1 MTKRRKGE
9 GAELF
14 YLVLGIFVA
23 VAFGA
28 LLKKQQ
34 TRQHPQPPQEAA
46 PQEGVQAAPPEAPQ
60 EDRLE
65 IGAPEVKAPEAPAEE
80 VTPQPE
86 AIPAPQ
92 EGRSI
97 AILQEEVVPCDTVLA
112 AKPISS
118 PNAVGSATY
127 SAAAPATLGEDS
139 PYAYGSSAEP
149 PKKAKPSA
157 SLLRWCGRTG
167 SLQVGDLVILGPV
180 TYWSDGPSSV
190 KDPCCIDVVL
200 PVEYPQEGASLP
212 ADGAA
217 SYAEMTPLQRGVY
230 LTWLAGGRIQPPL
243 HLCYP
248 SLWLYGLERRVIA
261 DRLDMGLCLAE
272 AFRLLPLIR
281 WDAVLTSLI
290 HFITWLAAKIWLSED
305 ELLSFCKKLLVVP
318 GELLIMLLGSYA
330 NSKLPLPSA
339 VAFTLMRT
347 SERLRTAA
355 LGERAPQVAHS
366 DELLQKFTPLYKEAT
381 NGGLILPKPKTS
393 LTLAYVPTNPSLDAK
408 KEASNGV
415 VELPNFF
422 EDLGV
427 FDPLVAVWRDFVT
440 DLTPRQPK
448 TAAES
453 LEGRPDFEGF
463 VEALRQGGDDG
474 PLTSTLGA
482 LGALM
487 GLDCSTDKV
496 HGGDR
501 KNMVETAQ
509 VEGYQ
514 ILPNLGL
521 PGWDY
526 GWEDPILLLPLELGA
541 RLSQDYLA
549 ASFLLDL
556 LCALMEVRIRKLFE
570 PLRQRLNHYFSL
582 STEDNVRLEAQG
594 LLDVPAHHP
603 VERYGELVQF
613 WLQGEDLADLRNFL
627 FDFLSF
633 LPQTQAEEQALRERV
648 CGVLNVSSATPPP
661 YEERAPLERGEALLK
676 TLSPLFRNS

>member
-339 VAFTLMRT
+339 VAFTLIRT

-393 LTLAYVPTNPSLDAK
+393 LTLAYAPTNPSLDAK

-427 FDPLVAVWRDFVT
+427 FNPLVAVWQDFVA

-482 LGALM
+482 LGTLM

-633 LPQTQAEEQALRERV
+633 LPQTQAEEQVLRERV
-648 CGVLNVSSATPPP
+648 CGILNVSLATPPP

>member
-46 PQEGVQAAPPEAPQ
+46 PQEGVQAAPLEAPQ

-339 VAFTLMRT
+339 VAFTLIRT

-427 FDPLVAVWRDFVT
+427 FDPLVAVWRDFVA

-482 LGALM
+482 LGTLM

>member
-339 VAFTLMRT
+339 VAFTLIRT

>member
-339 VAFTLMRT
+339 VAFTLIRT

-355 LGERAPQVAHS
+355 PGERAPQVAHS

>member
-1 MTKRRKGE
+1 M
-9 GAELF
+9 F

-34 TRQHPQPPQEAA
+34 TRQHPQPPQAA
-46 PQEGVQAAPPEAPQ
+46 PQEEVQAASSEAPQ
-60 EDRLE
+60 EDRLV
-65 IGAPEVKAPEAPAEE
+65 IGSPGVKAPEAPAEE
-80 VTPQPE
+80 PTPQSE
-86 AIPAPQ
+86 AVPAPQ

-127 SAAAPATLGEDS
+127 SAAAPATFGEDS

-339 VAFTLMRT
+339 VAFTLIRT
-347 SERLRTAA
+347 SEKLRTAA

-393 LTLAYVPTNPSLDAK
+393 LTLAYTPTNPSLDAK

>member
-1 MTKRRKGE
+1 M
-9 GAELF
+9 F

-34 TRQHPQPPQEAA
+34 ARQHPQPPQEAV
-46 PQEGVQAAPPEAPQ
+46 PQEPLQATPPEALQ

-65 IGAPEVKAPEAPAEE
+65 IGPPDVKAPEAPAEE
-80 VTPQPE
+80 AAPQPKAPE
-86 AIPAPQ
+86 PQ
-92 EGRSI
+92 EKSGI
-97 AILQEEVVPCDTVLA
+97 AVLQEEVVPCDTVLA

-157 SLLRWCGRTG
+157 ALLRWCGRTG

-200 PVEYPQEGASLP
+200 PVEYPQEGAPLP
-212 ADGAA
+212 ADGAV

-281 WDAVLTSLI
+281 WDAVLTNLI
-290 HFITWLAAKIWLSED
+290 HFITWLAVKIWLSED

-318 GELLIMLLGSYA
+318 DELLTLLLGAYA

-347 SERLRTAA
+347 SERLQIAA
-355 LGERAPQVAHS
+355 LGERPPKVAHS

-381 NGGLILPKPKTS
+381 NGGLILPKPRT
-393 LTLAYVPTNPSLDAK
+393 TFTFAYIPTNPSLDAK
-408 KEASNGV
+408 KEAASGV

-427 FDPLVAVWRDFVT
+427 FDPLVAVWRDFVA

-463 VEALRQGGDDG
+463 VEALRQDGGDG

-487 GLDCSTDKV
+487 GLDLSTEKV

-501 KNMVETAQ
+501 KSMVETAQ

-541 RLSQDYLA
+541 RPSQDYLA

-556 LCALMEVRIRKLFE
+556 LCALMEVRSRKLFE

-594 LLDVPAHHP
+594 LLDVPASRPAEH
-603 VERYGELVQF
+603 YGELVQF
-613 WLQGEDLADLRNFL
+613 WLQGEELANLRNFL

-633 LPQTQAEEQALRERV
+633 LPQTQAEEQALRERA
-648 CGVLNVSSATPPP
+648 CGVLNVSPAAPPP

-676 TLSPLFRNS
+676 TLSPLFRNP

>member
-1 MTKRRKGE
+1 MN
-9 GAELF
+9 APHN
-14 YLVLGIFVA
+14 A
-23 VAFGA
+23 A
-28 LLKKQQ
+28 L
-34 TRQHPQPPQEAA
+34 
-46 PQEGVQAAPPEAPQ
+46 
-60 EDRLE
+60 
-65 IGAPEVKAPEAPAEE
+65 
-80 VTPQPE
+80 
-86 AIPAPQ
+86 
-92 EGRSI
+92 
-97 AILQEEVVPCDTVLA
+97 
-112 AKPISS
+112 
-118 PNAVGSATY
+118 
-127 SAAAPATLGEDS
+127 
-139 PYAYGSSAEP
+139 
-149 PKKAKPSA
+149 
-157 SLLRWCGRTG
+157 
-167 SLQVGDLVILGPV
+167 
-180 TYWSDGPSSV
+180 
-190 KDPCCIDVVL
+190 
-200 PVEYPQEGASLP
+200 
-212 ADGAA
+212 
-217 SYAEMTPLQRGVY
+217 
-230 LTWLAGGRIQPPL
+230 
-243 HLCYP
+243 
-248 SLWLYGLERRVIA
+248 
-261 DRLDMGLCLAE
+261 
-272 AFRLLPLIR
+272 RLLTYATITIS
-281 WDAVLTSLI
+281 AVS
-290 HFITWLAAKIWLSED
+290 ITWLAAKIWLSED

-339 VAFTLMRT
+339 VAFTLIRT
-347 SERLRTAA
+347 SEKLRTAA

-393 LTLAYVPTNPSLDAK
+393 LTLAYTPTNPSLDAK

-661 YEERAPLERGEALLK
+661 RSARRWSGARPYSRPCRRSSETRSRLYGIKPAAPSGGSE
-676 TLSPLFRNS
+676 

>member
-1 MTKRRKGE
+1 M
-9 GAELF
+9 F

-34 TRQHPQPPQEAA
+34 ARQHPQPPQEAV
-46 PQEGVQAAPPEAPQ
+46 PQEPLQATPPEAPQ

-65 IGAPEVKAPEAPAEE
+65 IGPPDVKAPEAPAEE
-80 VTPQPE
+80 AAPQPKAPE
-86 AIPAPQ
+86 PQ
-92 EGRSI
+92 EKSGI
-97 AILQEEVVPCDTVLA
+97 AVLQEEVVPCDTVLA

-157 SLLRWCGRTG
+157 ALLRWCGRTG

-190 KDPCCIDVVL
+190 KDPCCIDVIL
-200 PVEYPQEGASLP
+200 PVEYPQEGVPLP

-290 HFITWLAAKIWLSED
+290 HFITWLAVKIWLSED

-318 GELLIMLLGSYA
+318 DELLTLLLGSYA

-347 SERLRTAA
+347 SERLQTAA
-355 LGERAPQVAHS
+355 LGERPPKVAHS

-381 NGGLILPKPKTS
+381 NGGLILPKPRT
-393 LTLAYVPTNPSLDAK
+393 TFTFAYVPTNPSLDAK
-408 KEASNGV
+408 KEAANGV

-427 FDPLVAVWRDFVT
+427 FDPLVAVWRDFVA

-463 VEALRQGGDDG
+463 VEALRQDGGDG

-487 GLDCSTDKV
+487 GLDLSTEKV

-501 KNMVETAQ
+501 KSMVETAQ

-521 PGWDY
+521 SGWDY
-526 GWEDPILLLPLELGA
+526 RWEDPILLLPLELGA
-541 RLSQDYLA
+541 RPSQDYLA

-556 LCALMEVRIRKLFE
+556 LCALMEVRSRKLFE

-594 LLDVPAHHP
+594 LLDVPAPRPAEH
-603 VERYGELVQF
+603 YGELIRF
-613 WLQGEDLADLRNFL
+613 WLQGEELANLRNFL

-648 CGVLNVSSATPPP
+648 CGVLNVSPAAPPP
-661 YEERAPLERGEALLK
+661 YEERAPLERGEALVK
-676 TLSPLFRNS
+676 ALSPLFRNS

>member
-339 VAFTLMRT
+339 VAFTLIRT
-347 SERLRTAA
+347 SEKLRTAA

-393 LTLAYVPTNPSLDAK
+393 LTLAYTPTNPSLDAK

-661 YEERAPLERGEALLK
+661 YEERAPLERGDALLK

>member
-1 MTKRRKGE
+1 M
-9 GAELF
+9 F

-339 VAFTLMRT
+339 VAFTLIRT
-347 SERLRTAA
+347 SEKLRTAA
-355 LGERAPQVAHS
+355 PGERAPQVAHS

-393 LTLAYVPTNPSLDAK
+393 LTLAYAPTNPSLDAK

-427 FDPLVAVWRDFVT
+427 FDPLVAVWQDFVA

-487 GLDCSTDKV
+487 GLDCSTEKV

-501 KNMVETAQ
+501 KSMVETAQ

-556 LCALMEVRIRKLFE
+556 LCALMEVRSRKLFE

-594 LLDVPAHHP
+594 LLDVPSHYP
-603 VERYGELVQF
+603 VERYGELIQF

-648 CGVLNVSSATPPP
+648 CGILNVSPATPPP

-676 TLSPLFRNS
+676 TLSPLFRNP

>member
-339 VAFTLMRT
+339 VAFTLIRT
-347 SERLRTAA
+347 SEKLRTAA

-393 LTLAYVPTNPSLDAK
+393 LTLAYTPTNPSLDAK

>member
-139 PYAYGSSAEP
+139 PYACGSSAEP

-339 VAFTLMRT
+339 VAFTLIRT
-347 SERLRTAA
+347 SEKLRTAA

-393 LTLAYVPTNPSLDAK
+393 LTLAYTPTNPSLDAK

-603 VERYGELVQF
+603 VKRYGELVQF